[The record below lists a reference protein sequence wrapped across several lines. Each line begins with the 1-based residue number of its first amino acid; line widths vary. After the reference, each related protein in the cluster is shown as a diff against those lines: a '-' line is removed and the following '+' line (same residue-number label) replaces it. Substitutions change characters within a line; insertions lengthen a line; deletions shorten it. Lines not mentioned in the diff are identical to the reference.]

1 MKSGEA
7 ARRTAQSGNEAITAP
22 VLLLVE
28 GKDEEVLIRQMCTH
42 WFGARAQAIDMEC
55 VDGLANFPKRFR
67 ALKVRSLGL
76 LKVVGVIADSE
87 QDPAATAQR
96 WKNLFNEVEPL
107 VNNGR
112 SCPCRKLQLPDDD
125 TLGAFE
131 TLMLKAWDGDAIA
144 HCATQFRDCVSPY
157 LGERTLAQ
165 QDKIAVQAWLSAKLG
180 NAYGNVFKAQEKH
193 PEKPLLDYDHPAF
206 APIKKFVETLLAEA
220 DKSTTKPK
228 AASTP

>member
-1 MKSGEA
+1 MKSGEPTRRA
-7 ARRTAQSGNEAITAP
+7 AGSEAITAP

-28 GKDEEVLIRQMCTH
+28 GKDEEALIQKMCIH
-42 WFGARAQAIDMEC
+42 WFGDRAQAIDMEC
-55 VDGLANFPKRFR
+55 VEGLANFPKRFR
-67 ALKVRSLGL
+67 ALTVRPRAL

-96 WKNLFNEVEPL
+96 WTDLFNEVEPSL
-107 VNNGR
+107 VNNGTR
-112 SCPCRKLQLPDDD
+112 CPCFKLQLPDDN
-125 TLGAFE
+125 TPGAFE
-131 TLMLKAWDGDAIA
+131 TLILAAWGGDAVA
-144 HCATQFRDCVSPY
+144 GCAVAFRDCVSPY

-193 PEKPLLDYDHPAF
+193 PEKPLLNYDHPAF
-206 APIKKFVETLLAEA
+206 APIKTFIETLLAEA
-220 DKSTTKPK
+220 DKPTTKPK